1 MLSKLFMDMKKL
13 LKYFL
18 VFLLPLAAALAIM
31 SCTDEEE
38 TSGAPVVDYVRVTDP
53 NASDSLL
60 GSGYMGSMV
69 AIIGNN
75 LSDIREIYFN
85 DQPAFVNPNYVTDKS
100 ILVVV
105 PNLPPVEV
113 NNAITLIFKNGSS
126 ITHGFLVD
134 IPAPE
139 LESMNCEYV
148 DDGGVAVLN
157 GDFYFEPITVTFP
170 GGLEA
175 EVLEVDKTQIRVKVP
190 EGAGVGPVTVS
201 TNFGT
206 TVSDYYFRDNRNIF
220 IDSDPYI
227 GWWRESLVTSTL
239 GPEPIS
245 GNYIY
250 VRQTISEW
258 QWFELAGGPP
268 DAMGDNAKR
277 IPDEAMTRP
286 DKYLLKFEIN
296 TLKPFNANGLKI
308 NVGSAGT
315 FDVVDDA
322 FVWPASDGDGN
333 VEVVDTEAEWRTIV
347 IPFEQVTANTPK
359 VVSPEGYYI
368 RIWFHY
374 NRGALAADLALDN
387 FRVVPAETE

>member
-1 MLSKLFMDMKKL
+1 MKNL
-13 LKYFL
+13 LKYLLMFL
-18 VFLLPLAAALAIM
+18 PAAFALVIT
-31 SCTDEEE
+31 SCTDDGEGGG
-38 TSGAPVVDYVRVTDP
+38 TPVVDYVRITNPD
-53 NASDSLL
+53 ASDSLL
-60 GSGYMGSMV
+60 ASGYMGAMV
-69 AIIGNN
+69 AIIGEN
-75 LSDIREIYFN
+75 LGDVREIYFN
-85 DQPAFVNPNYVTDKS
+85 DQPAFVNPNYVTNRS
-100 ILVVV
+100 ILVTI
-105 PNLPPVEV
+105 PNLPPTEV
-113 NNAITLIFKNGSS
+113 TDLITLSFKDGTS
-126 ITHGFLVD
+126 ITHKFVLD
-134 IPAPE
+134 IPPPVLA
-139 LESMNCEYV
+139 SMECEYV
-148 DDGGVAVLN
+148 EDGGVAVLN

-170 GGLEA
+170 GGLNA
-175 EVLEVDKTQIRVKVP
+175 EIVEVSKTKLKVRVP
-190 EGAGVGPVTVS
+190 EGSGVGQVTVT

-206 TVSDYYFRDNRNIF
+206 TVSDYFFRDNRNIF

-268 DAMGDNAKR
+268 DAMGENAKR

-286 DKYLLKFEIN
+286 DKYFLKFEIN

-315 FDVVDDA
+315 FDVVDNA
-322 FVWPASDGDGN
+322 FVWPPSNPDGDATT
-333 VEVVDTEAEWRTIV
+333 VDTKGEWKTIV
-347 IPFEQVTANTPK
+347 IPFSEVAANTPK
-359 VVSPEGYYI
+359 AVSPEGYYI

-387 FRVVPAETE
+387 FRIVPIDAE

>member
-1 MLSKLFMDMKKL
+1 MDMKNL
-13 LKYFL
+13 LKYIC
-18 VFLLPLAAALAIM
+18 FLLFPMVAGLAVS
-31 SCTDEEE
+31 SCADNDE

-60 GSGYMGSMV
+60 ASGYMGATV

-75 LSDIREIYFN
+75 LSGIKEIYFN
-85 DQPAFVNPNYVTDKS
+85 DQAAFVNPNYVTDKS
-100 ILVVV
+100 ILVVI

-113 NNAITLIFKNGSS
+113 ANTVTLNFKNGSS
-126 ITHGFLVD
+126 ITHNFVVD
-134 IPAPE
+134 IPAPV

-157 GDFYFEPITVTFP
+157 GDFYFEPITVIFP
-170 GGLEA
+170 GGLDA
-175 EVLEVDKTQIRVKVP
+175 EVLEVTKTEMRVKVP
-190 EGAGVGPVTVS
+190 DGAGVGPIIVS
-201 TNFGT
+201 TNFGN

-268 DAMGDNAKR
+268 DAMGENAKR
-277 IPDEAMTRP
+277 VPDEAMIRP
-286 DKYLLKFEIN
+286 DKYFLKFEIN

-315 FDVVDDA
+315 FDVVDNA
-322 FVWPASDGDGN
+322 FVWPPSDGDGN
-333 VEVVDTEAEWRTIV
+333 VEVVDTKGAWQTV
-347 IPFEQVTANTPK
+347 AIPFDQVTANTPK
-359 VVSPEGYYI
+359 MVSSDGYYI

-387 FRVVPAETE
+387 FRVVPMEVE